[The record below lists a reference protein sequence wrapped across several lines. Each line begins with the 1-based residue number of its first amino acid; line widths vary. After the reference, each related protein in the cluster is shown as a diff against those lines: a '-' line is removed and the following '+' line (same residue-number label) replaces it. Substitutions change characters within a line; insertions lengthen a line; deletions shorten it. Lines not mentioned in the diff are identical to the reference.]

1 MKKEK
6 FNDIEALLSQETRL
20 PQSLSKE
27 EMVKKLKA
35 AERAKTEPSR
45 ENVRDFSP
53 GKKSNRPVF
62 RIAASAAAF
71 VVVAAGAFAVFQ
83 GTFGSNRPVQTVPAT
98 AQQTVADEETIVKQ
112 ETQGSNEEPTGPSYK
127 VLDLGLGKPALSS
140 FKSEKDLDNY
150 FSNLAAKYKKNK
162 AYSVEEENIIGA
174 TMAAMASDGKTAA
187 ESSNVPSMS
196 DGTAHATT
204 NTQVSGVDEGDI
216 VKTDSRYIYIADGQY
231 LSIIDGET
239 MKLAVRKKLRSANS
253 KREISI
259 SELYVDGNRL
269 VVTGEEREKTDSS
282 NKKTIPYYDICIG
295 TFRKTVGSIAIV
307 YDITDR
313 ENPAEIRRVAQ
324 DGSVISSRM
333 VGTFLYT
340 ATSYYPDLGD
350 EEAEYTPKVNGT
362 NLSCS
367 EVYIEDKDGADAGY
381 IVLSGF
387 DTANAEGTVSKTGVI
402 ASGCTTY
409 CSQDTFYVTDL
420 QYDEK
425 KNMESTVINAFSIK
439 DGAVAYKASGAVP
452 GRSSGQYT
460 MDQNK
465 NYFRIFT
472 DGYNTKTDKDF
483 TNLYVLDE
491 NLNVI
496 GRLEDIAKDEELK
509 SARFMGDTAY
519 AVTFKNTDPLFAIDL
534 SKPDEPKMLGE
545 VKLPGFS
552 EYLHP
557 ISENLLIGIGYD
569 GDDEDADMSTLKISL
584 FDVSNRKKPKEL
596 SSKVIKNCSF
606 NVNTYS
612 AKEFVMFDENTFG
625 IPVKREKSKL
635 LKIGDYRYRESCI
648 FKVFTVKENKI
659 VLKKDYDHGVIND
672 GTYIFRGTFIADKVY
687 TLDEHNIRQFGMESG
702 RMENSLIY
710 AEPEETGE
718 ADADVKGEGTP
729 TVAVTQA
736 PGVK

>member
-6 FNDIEALLSQETRL
+6 FSDIESLLSQETRL

-27 EMVKKLKA
+27 AMVKKLKA
-35 AERAKTEPSR
+35 AEKAKPEPSR

-53 GKKSNRPVF
+53 KKKPGRLILRV
-62 RIAASAAAF
+62 AASAAAF

-83 GTFGSNRPVQTVPAT
+83 GTFGSNKPVQTVPAT

-112 ETQGSNEEPTGPSYK
+112 ETQVSKEESTEPSYTT
-127 VLDLGLGKPALSS
+127 LDLGLVKPGLSN

-150 FSNLAAKYKKNK
+150 FSNLAVKYKKNS
-162 AYSVEEENIIGA
+162 AYSVNDSNIKGA
-174 TMAAMASDGKTAA
+174 TMAAMAPEAGTD
-187 ESSNVPSMS
+187 SSNATSLTDS
-196 DGTAHATT
+196 TAHAKT

-216 VKTDSRYIYIADGQY
+216 VKTDSRYIYIADDQY

-239 MKLAVRKKLRSANS
+239 MKLACRKKLRSANS

-259 SELYVDGNRL
+259 GEIYVEGNRL
-269 VVTGEEREKTDSS
+269 VVTGEEREKSDSS
-282 NKKTIPYYDICIG
+282 NKRAIPYYDSCIG
-295 TFRKTVGSIAIV
+295 IYGRTVGSIAIV

-333 VGTFLYT
+333 VGSFLYT

-362 NLSCS
+362 KLSCS
-367 EVYIEDKDGADAGY
+367 EVYIEDKKGGDAGY
-381 IVLSGF
+381 VVLSGF
-387 DTANAEGTVSKTGVI
+387 DTANAESTVSKTSVI
-402 ASGCTTY
+402 ADGYVTY

-425 KNMESTVINAFSIK
+425 KNMESTVVNAFSIK
-439 DGAVAYKASGAVP
+439 DGTVAYKASGVVP
-452 GRSSGQYT
+452 GNRGGQYT
-460 MDQNK
+460 MDQNGK
-465 NYFRIFT
+465 YFRIFT

-496 GRLEDIAKDEELK
+496 GKLEDIAKDEELK
-509 SARFMGDTAY
+509 SVRFMGDTVY
-519 AVTFKNTDPLFAIDL
+519 AVTFKNTDPLFVIDL

-557 ISENLLIGIGYD
+557 ISENLLVGIGYD
-569 GDDEDADMSTLKISL
+569 GNDEEADMSTLKISL
-584 FDVSNRKKPKEL
+584 FDVSDKEKPKEL

-606 NVNTYS
+606 NVDTYS

-625 IPVKREKSKL
+625 IPVKSEKSKL
-635 LKIGDYRYRESCI
+635 LKNGDYKYRESCI

-659 VLKKDYDHGVIND
+659 VLKKNYDHGVIND
-672 GTYIFRGTFIADKVY
+672 GTYIFRGTFIGDKVY
-687 TLDEHNIRQFGMESG
+687 TLDEYNIRQFGMDSG
-702 RMENSLIY
+702 KMENSLIY

-718 ADADVKGEGTP
+718 VESDVKGETP
-729 TVAVTQA
+729 TVAVSQA
-736 PGVK
+736 SSVK

>member
-1 MKKEK
+1 
-6 FNDIEALLSQETRL
+6 
-20 PQSLSKE
+20 
-27 EMVKKLKA
+27 
-35 AERAKTEPSR
+35 
-45 ENVRDFSP
+45 
-53 GKKSNRPVF
+53 
-62 RIAASAAAF
+62 
-71 VVVAAGAFAVFQ
+71 
-83 GTFGSNRPVQTVPAT
+83 
-98 AQQTVADEETIVKQ
+98 
-112 ETQGSNEEPTGPSYK
+112 
-127 VLDLGLGKPALSS
+127 
-140 FKSEKDLDNY
+140 
-150 FSNLAAKYKKNK
+150 
-162 AYSVEEENIIGA
+162 
-174 TMAAMASDGKTAA
+174 
-187 ESSNVPSMS
+187 
-196 DGTAHATT
+196 
-204 NTQVSGVDEGDI
+204 
-216 VKTDSRYIYIADGQY
+216 
-231 LSIIDGET
+231 
-239 MKLAVRKKLRSANS
+239 
-253 KREISI
+253 
-259 SELYVDGNRL
+259 
-269 VVTGEEREKTDSS
+269 
-282 NKKTIPYYDICIG
+282 
-295 TFRKTVGSIAIV
+295 
-307 YDITDR
+307 
-313 ENPAEIRRVAQ
+313 
-324 DGSVISSRM
+324 M

-420 QYDEK
+420 HYDEK
-425 KNMESTVINAFSIK
+425 KNTESTVINAFSIK

-460 MDQNK
+460 MDQNGK
-465 NYFRIFT
+465 YFRIFT

-483 TNLYVLDE
+483 TSLYVLDE

-496 GRLEDIAKDEELK
+496 GRLEDIAEDEELK

-569 GDDEDADMSTLKISL
+569 GDEEDADMSTLKISL
-584 FDVSNRKKPKEL
+584 FDVSDRKKPKEL

-612 AKEFVMFDENTFG
+612 AKEFVMLDENTFG

-659 VLKKDYDHGVIND
+659 VLKKDYNHGVIND

-718 ADADVKGEGTP
+718 ADADVKGEKTP

-736 PGVK
+736 PSVK